1 MKIYTSANTT
11 NMSLAHLT
19 TLSHPL
25 VACFSR
31 DIVDLLLSSNS
42 AQQHIYVQKKG
53 PRKRAVYNAKLNG
66 PHGTEAFLS
75 GPTNAIPT
83 QQDAKETILFS

>member
-1 MKIYTSANTT
+1 
-11 NMSLAHLT
+11 MSVTHLK

-25 VACFSR
+25 VDCFSR
-31 DIVDLLLSSNS
+31 DILDLLLSSHT
-42 AQQHIYVQKKG
+42 AQQHIYVLKKG

-66 PHGTEAFLS
+66 PHGTEDFLS